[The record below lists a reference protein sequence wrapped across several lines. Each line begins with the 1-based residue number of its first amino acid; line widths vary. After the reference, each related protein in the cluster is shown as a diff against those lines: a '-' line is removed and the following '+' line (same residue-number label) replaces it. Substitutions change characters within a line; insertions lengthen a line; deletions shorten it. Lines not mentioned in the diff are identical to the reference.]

1 MLPSN
6 FPLEISTQD
15 PQLHAAREDRA
26 AAEFEVLAKA
36 EVRAADKDMS
46 DPD

>member
-6 FPLEISTQD
+6 LPLGSSTQG
-15 PQLHAAREDRA
+15 PQLHADGEDGT

-36 EVRAADKDMS
+36 EVRAADKDMA
-46 DPD
+46 DPG